1 MKKFSIIFAVLAFAL
16 AFTSCEDDKTPV
28 AQKPTKFVLNTP
40 PLADQTYELTPD
52 GTLKFTVSQA
62 DYGFV
67 ASATYGIQIALTEE
81 QKAEPMSLASKVPT
95 SAVIEVSAKD
105 MSEAMCKMLGI
116 TEPEQWA
123 DPAPMKVFVRATSML
138 GAHESSF
145 IASNW
150 ITLSAVKPYYA
161 VPKAAEIYLVGSP
174 EGWVGPTADK
184 ADHYADWILSEKSD
198 EIGSKVFYG
207 TFEMPAAPMF
217 RFYTALTGWD
227 ADSYGSQVD
236 DNPIDVELDG
246 DGLGT
251 FKVVKGKGSYNFTKF
266 NGGSMQIV
274 VNMADPKKM
283 EFTVLATNN

>member
-1 MKKFSIIFAVLAFAL
+1 MAVLAFAL
-16 AFTSCEDDKTPV
+16 GFSSCEDDKTPV

-40 PLADQTYELTPD
+40 ALADQTYELTPD
-52 GTLKFTVSQA
+52 GTLIFTVSQA

-81 QKAEPMSLASKVPT
+81 QKAAPKDLTPKEPT
-95 SAVIEVSAKD
+95 SAKIEVSAKD
-105 MSEAMCKMLGI
+105 MAEAMCTMLGI
-116 TEPEQWA
+116 TEPDQWDNP
-123 DPAPMKVFVRATSML
+123 DPMPVYVRATSQL
-138 GAHESSF
+138 GDHEDSF

-161 VPKAAEIYLVGSP
+161 VPKAAVIYLVGNP

-184 ADHYADWILSEKSD
+184 ESHYADWALSEKSD

-207 TFEMPAAPMF
+207 TFDMPSAPMF

-246 DGLGT
+246 DGMGT
-251 FKVVKGKGSYNFTKF
+251 FKLVKGKGSFNFGKF
-266 NGGSMQIV
+266 PGGSMQIV
-274 VNMADPKKM
+274 VDMSDAKSM
-283 EFTVLATNN
+283 SFTVMAGN